1 MPKKTRVKKNKVKIP
16 PHERRR
22 FERFSCK
29 CRVRYQ
35 ITMEGNLSDLNIA
48 EGKNISQA
56 GVLIN
61 TNYPLPI
68 MSTVA
73 IEIDSEI
80 VQKFI
85 KLDLIKNYI
94 ELEKCP
100 MDIVRIFGHVV
111 HCSKVS
117 DGSYDV
123 GVHLVNK

>member
-1 MPKKTRVKKNKVKIP
+1 MVKKTKKAKEETTSK
-16 PHERRR
+16 ERRR
-22 FERFSCK
+22 YERYACK

-35 ITMEGNLSDLNIA
+35 VTLEGNLSDINIA

-56 GVLIN
+56 GILIN
-61 TNYPLPI
+61 TNWPLPI

-73 IEIDSEI
+73 IEFDSDV
-80 VQKFI
+80 VQQYI

-100 MDIVRIFGHVV
+100 TDIIRIFGHVV
-111 HCSKVS
+111 YCNKIS

-123 GVHLVNK
+123 GIHLVNK